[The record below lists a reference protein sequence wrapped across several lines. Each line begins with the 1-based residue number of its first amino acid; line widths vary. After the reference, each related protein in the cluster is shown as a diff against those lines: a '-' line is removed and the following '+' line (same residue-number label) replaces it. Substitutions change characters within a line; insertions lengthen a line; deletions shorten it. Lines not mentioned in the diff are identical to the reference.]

1 MRYAIVI
8 EQTETG
14 YSAYAP
20 DLPGLGVAGFS
31 IEEVR
36 ELISRGI
43 AIYID
48 ELKSHGE
55 RVTKP
60 SAVAEYVK
68 VDFVT
73 SQ

>member
-20 DLPGLGVAGFS
+20 DLPGLGVTGAT

-36 ELISRGI
+36 ELISRGV
-43 AIYID
+43 AIYVH
-48 ELKSHGE
+48 ELQSHGE
-55 RVTKP
+55 TVPRP
-60 SAVAEYVK
+60 SAVTEYAEIELVA
-68 VDFVT
+68 
-73 SQ
+73 

>member
-20 DLPGLGVAGFS
+20 DLPGLGVSGAS

-36 ELISRGI
+36 ELISRGV
-43 AIYID
+43 AVYVE
-48 ELKSHGE
+48 ELRANGE
-55 RVTKP
+55 PVPEP
-60 SAVAEYVK
+60 SAVAEYTEIQLVA
-68 VDFVT
+68 
-73 SQ
+73 